1 MDIITTARH
10 FEMTDEVRE
19 HAQKRMEKLQRYL
32 SDSDDVHLILT
43 MEKYRKIA
51 EFTLHVRG
59 NEIISRGVSD
69 EMVGAIDRG
78 ISRIERQIKRLKA
91 RKRNRKQQRRETPR
105 MEILEGAHTK
115 PDSIPDEVY
124 DDNELDLEEIDFS
137 PVVIR
142 SDDFKKEPMS
152 VEEAILHMRE
162 TDRDYLMFTN
172 EKTKQIAM
180 VHQRDDG
187 NYTLVEAN

>member
-10 FEMTDEVRE
+10 FEMTDEVRG

-51 EFTLHVRG
+51 EFTLHVHG
-59 NEIISRGVSD
+59 NEIVSRGVSED
-69 EMVGAIDRG
+69 MLVAIDRG
-78 ISRIERQIKRLKA
+78 IDRIERQIKRLNA
-91 RKRNRKQQRRETPR
+91 RKRNRKRQRRETPK
-105 MEILEGAHTK
+105 MEILEG
-115 PDSIPDEVY
+115 PLPSFESLPDESHESA
-124 DDNELDLEEIDFS
+124 DFDLEEIEFS

-142 SDDFKKEPMS
+142 SDDFHKEALS
-152 VEEAILHMRE
+152 VEEAILLMRE
-162 TDRDYLMFTN
+162 KDRDYLMFTN
-172 EKTKQIAM
+172 SKTNQIAM
-180 VHQRDDG
+180 VHQREDG